1 MSIVHTSKSGNK
13 NLPRMFITVLSSPR
27 ILNFGNRGP
36 LQRTSA
42 EMLAMTQATQSL
54 FEVSKVSSIYER
66 AAVSGIIY
74 HKKRLWLV
82 SPPISLKP
90 RYRCQL

>member
-1 MSIVHTSKSGNK
+1 MLSMVHQ
-13 NLPRMFITVLSSPR
+13 LS
-27 ILNFGNRGP
+27 
-36 LQRTSA
+36 QRTRA

-54 FEVSKVSSIYER
+54 SEVSKVSSIYER
-66 AAVSGIIY
+66 AAASGIIY

-90 RYRCQL
+90 RYRYQL